1 MTRRLIL
8 LLVVLALASGGGF
21 YWWRSRLPGPTLWQG
36 YADADFLKIGP
47 TQQGLLVQV
56 HVARGDTVAAGAPLF
71 DQDDAND
78 RAAEDQA
85 ARQLQQA
92 EDQLANLQA
101 PGKPTEI
108 RQAAAN
114 LADAQAA
121 RDKLKKDL
129 DRNQDLLARGAAT
142 SQIVDQERADLR
154 SAEAKVLAMSA
165 MLDQARAPLGRPGE
179 VAAQQAAV
187 DALRAALAMAHW
199 RLDQRHV
206 TAPTAGRIADV
217 LARPGETMPAGG
229 PVVSLLAP
237 QNLFVR
243 FFVPEPDLARIHLGE
258 RVGLVCDNCARG
270 LSATISYIAPQA
282 EYTPPVIYSA
292 ASRSKLV
299 FLVEARPPKE
309 SAFALNP
316 GEPVAVKPLPGPPAP

>member
-1 MTRRLIL
+1 MSRRLVL
-8 LLVVLALASGGGF
+8 LLVVLAVGGAGGF
-21 YWWRSRLPGPTLWQG
+21 YWWQNRLPRPTLWQG

-56 HVARGDTVAAGAPLF
+56 LVARGDEVAAGAPLF
-71 DQDDAND
+71 KQDDAND
-78 RAAEDQA
+78 RAASDQA

-92 EDQLANLQA
+92 DNQLANLQA
-101 PGKPTEI
+101 AGKPTEI

-114 LADAQAA
+114 LADAEAA

-129 DRNQDLLARGAAT
+129 DRNENLLASGAAT

-154 SAEAKVLAMSA
+154 SAEAKVLANSA
-165 MLDQARAPLGRPGE
+165 MLDQARAPLGRQRE
-179 VAAQQAAV
+179 IMAQQAAV
-187 DALRAALAMAHW
+187 DALRAGLAMAQW

-237 QNLFVR
+237 ENVFVR
-243 FFVPEPDLARIHLGE
+243 FFVPEPDLAEIHLGQ
-258 RVGLVCDNCARG
+258 RVSLVCDNCAPG
-270 LSATISYIAPQA
+270 LVATISYIAPQA

-299 FLVEARPPKE
+299 FLVEARPPKD
-309 SAFALNP
+309 SAFTLNP
-316 GEPVAVKPLPGPPAP
+316 GEPVAVKPLPGPAAR